1 VIRQENPPGSVAGG
15 VISYGQR
22 LVGDLGGANRVL
34 TLLPIKYVEKGI
46 DLTQIIDPFRY

>member
-1 VIRQENPPGSVAGG
+1 MAGG